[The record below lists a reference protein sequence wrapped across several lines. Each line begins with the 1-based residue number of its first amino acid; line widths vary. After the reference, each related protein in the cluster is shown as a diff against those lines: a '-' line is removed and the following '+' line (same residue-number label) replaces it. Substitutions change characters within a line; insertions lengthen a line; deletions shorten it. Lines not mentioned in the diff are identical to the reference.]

1 MSLRSIYREKDELW
15 YIRIEQI
22 KEKWIIWFF
31 YFILLEFRLL
41 EKTPGS
47 LDIFY
52 FIINKIGGNNA
63 VLWFSTK

>member
-1 MSLRSIYREKDELW
+1 MSLRSIYRGKDELW

-41 EKTPGS
+41 EKTLGS

-63 VLWFSTK
+63 VSWFSTK